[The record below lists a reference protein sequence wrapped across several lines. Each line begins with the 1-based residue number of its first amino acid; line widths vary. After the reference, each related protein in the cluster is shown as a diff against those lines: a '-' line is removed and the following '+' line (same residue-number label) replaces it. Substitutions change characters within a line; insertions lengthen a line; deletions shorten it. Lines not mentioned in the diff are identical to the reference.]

1 LISITA
7 HEANLSGVEAV
18 EGAGGRSAGIGPRLR
33 AARLSRGM
41 SLATLAAGAGLT
53 KGFLS
58 QVERDLVSPSVGSL
72 LRVCDALGVGVGEL
86 FEPVSGPLVR
96 AADRPPIAFGGE
108 GVDEFQL
115 TPSSERRLQVI
126 QTDIAP
132 GGGSGDDAYGL
143 AGEAEFVHVLVGT
156 FDIEVDREA
165 YRLAAGD
172 SLTFDAGRPR
182 RWRNAS
188 PVRPAT
194 VLWVI
199 VPALR

>member
-1 LISITA
+1 
-7 HEANLSGVEAV
+7 V
-18 EGAGGRSAGIGPRLR
+18 EGAEETGRRSAGIGPRLR

-41 SLATLAAGAGLT
+41 SLASLAAGAGLT

-72 LRVCDALGVGVGEL
+72 LRVCEALGVGVGEL
-86 FEPVSGPLVR
+86 FEPASGPLVR
-96 AADRPPIAFGGE
+96 AADRPPIAFGGD

-115 TPSSERRLQVI
+115 TPAGERRLQVI
-126 QTDIAP
+126 QSDIAP

-143 AGEAEFVHVLVGT
+143 GSEAEFVHVLAGT
-156 FDIEVDREA
+156 LDIEVEGEA

-188 PVRPAT
+188 PVREAR

>member
-1 LISITA
+1 M
-7 HEANLSGVEAV
+7 EAV
-18 EGAGGRSAGIGPRLR
+18 EGAGGRAAGIGPRLR
-33 AARLSRGM
+33 AVRLSRGM

-72 LRVCDALGVGVGEL
+72 LRVCDAFGVGVGVGEL
-86 FEPVSGPLVR
+86 FEPASGPLVR
-96 AADRPPIAFGGE
+96 AADRPQIAFGGE

-126 QTDIAP
+126 QSDIAP
-132 GGGSGDDAYGL
+132 GGGSGDEAYGL
-143 AGEAEFVHVLVGT
+143 AGEAEFVHVLAGT
-156 FDIEVDREA
+156 FDIEVDGEA